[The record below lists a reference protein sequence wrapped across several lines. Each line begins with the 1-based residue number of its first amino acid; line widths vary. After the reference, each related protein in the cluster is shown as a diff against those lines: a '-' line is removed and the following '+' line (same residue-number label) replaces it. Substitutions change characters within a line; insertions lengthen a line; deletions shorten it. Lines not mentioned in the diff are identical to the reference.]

1 MGAPMPGTMPPP
13 MAPPGAYAPAPQRPL
28 GVTILAILAGLA
40 GVVEIL
46 GGVAIMALS
55 GAAAFAGY
63 GILAGLGA
71 ALGVLI
77 LLLGIITLVYAIGLW
92 KLRGWAWWLAIIV
105 GVISIVVG
113 AITANWISVGI
124 NLIIVIYLFVVRRHF
139 GIAGRP
145 AGM

>member
-1 MGAPMPGTMPPP
+1 MP
-13 MAPPGAYAPAPQRPL
+13 PPGAYAPMPPKRPL
-28 GVTILAILAGLA
+28 GVSILAILAGLA
-40 GVVEIL
+40 GIIGIL

-77 LLLGIITLVYAIGLW
+77 LLLGVITLVYAIGLW
-92 KLRGWAWWLAIIV
+92 RMRGWAWWLAMIV
-105 GVISIVVG
+105 GVISIVIGIV
-113 AITANWISVGI
+113 TSNWISVGI
-124 NLIIVIYLFVVRRHF
+124 NLIIIIYLFVVRGHF
-139 GIAGRP
+139 GVGARP